1 MAVANLALLSPS
13 DATNLTIIKNAYER
27 FAVELFPWPN
37 DAQLA
42 ELERGI
48 GVRFSTDY
56 RQFVLEFNSGYFNEP
71 EITPVGEGCPQ
82 DALQILFG
90 IGASHEE
97 AELGRPSRTALF
109 DDNDPPKIIPIG
121 CTGMAGLIIL
131 DTAPG
136 DGQGAIFLK
145 KAFGDFYYLTD
156 GIEAFLALLRE
167 LTWA

>member
-1 MAVANLALLSPS
+1 MAFPNM
-13 DATNLTIIKNAYER
+13 TTIKNVYRR
-27 FAVELFPWPN
+27 FCAKQFPLPSVT
-37 DAQLA
+37 QLA
-42 ELERGI
+42 ELESRV
-48 GVRFSTDY
+48 GVRLPDDY
-56 RQFVLEFNSGYFNEP
+56 REFVSKFNGGYFKSP
-71 EITPVGEGCPQ
+71 EITPVGDDCPLET
-82 DALQILFG
+82 LQILFG

-97 AELGRPSRTALF
+97 AELGLERRAALF

-121 CTGMAGLIIL
+121 STGMGGLIIL

-167 LTWA
+167 PTRG

>member
-1 MAVANLALLSPS
+1 MTS
-13 DATNLTIIKNAYER
+13 IKNAYDR
-27 FAVELFPWPN
+27 FAVRRFPLPSEV
-37 DAQLA
+37 QLA
-42 ELERGI
+42 MLESHI
-48 GVRFSTDY
+48 GVRFPEDY
-56 RQFVLEFNSGYFNEP
+56 RRFVLEFNGGYFHEP
-71 EITPVGEGCPQ
+71 EITPVGEGCPV
-82 DALQILFG
+82 DTLEILFG

-121 CTGMAGLIIL
+121 RTGMAGLIIL

-136 DGQGAIFLK
+136 EGQGAIFLK

-167 LTWA
+167 PTWA